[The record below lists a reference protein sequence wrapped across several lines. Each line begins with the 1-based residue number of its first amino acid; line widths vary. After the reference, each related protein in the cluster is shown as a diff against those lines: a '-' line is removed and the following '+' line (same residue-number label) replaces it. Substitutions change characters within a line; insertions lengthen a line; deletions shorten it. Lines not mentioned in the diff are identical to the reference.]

1 MKQNVG
7 KALALVAILATSG
20 ATYLDTKNYR
30 DELQKFSDV
39 ALPKTIGDKMAT
51 TKKEVSEIMRCG
63 DARGDVSTL
72 NEKWRDCMI
81 PTLHAVR
88 SENGAV
94 VGVMQATSWLKNHP
108 ADDAMRAA
116 ATAAMTQGQAAYE
129 RYLPIYAAQQRV
141 IDARRSSF
149 VLHLVDGRDDMGSL
163 LEFHVQALRKI
174 ESSLAATK
182 A

>member
-1 MKQNVG
+1 MKKHVG
-7 KALALVAILATSG
+7 NGLVFVALIATSG
-20 ATYLDTKNYR
+20 AAYLDTKNYR

-39 ALPKTIGDKMAT
+39 ALPKTIGKEMAT
-51 TKKEVSEIMRCG
+51 TKKDVEMIMRC
-63 DARGDVSTL
+63 GDVSTL

-94 VGVMQATSWLKNHP
+94 VGVTQATSWLKNHP
-108 ADDAMRAA
+108 TDDAMRAA
-116 ATAAMTQGQAAYE
+116 ATAAMKQGQDAYE

-149 VLHLVDGRDDMGSL
+149 VLHLVDGRDDTGSL
-163 LEFHVQALRKI
+163 LDFRVHALRKV

>member
-1 MKQNVG
+1 MKKHVG
-7 KALALVAILATSG
+7 NGLVFVALIATSG
-20 ATYLDTKNYR
+20 AAYLDTKNYR

-39 ALPKTIGDKMAT
+39 ALPRTIGKEMAT
-51 TKKEVSEIMRCG
+51 KKDVEEIMRCG
-63 DARGDVSTL
+63 EARGDVSML

-94 VGVMQATSWLKNHP
+94 VGVTQATSWLKNHP
-108 ADDAMRAA
+108 TDETMRAA

-141 IDARRSSF
+141 IDARRRSF
-149 VLHLVDGRDDMGSL
+149 VLYLVDGRDDTGSL
-163 LEFHVQALRKI
+163 LDFRVQELRKI
-174 ESSLAATK
+174 GLLLAATK